1 MLNASGNVSKHF
13 VNVSL
18 ESIVLA
24 CASFISPL
32 CAYVML
38 QDFQYKFLRHS
49 PRDGLST
56 AMLPSRWH
64 KLHIDPWLCLFL
76 LLNALLG
83 LTVLY
88 SASGQDWS
96 MITRQAISFFI
107 GFIVMIAMAQIPPKV
122 YQAFSPWF
130 YSFAILCLIAVMA
143 FGEIRLGAKRWI
155 GIPGFGSVQPS
166 EFMKIGMP
174 LMIAWF
180 LSRKALPPTFK
191 NIFISLILIGI
202 PFLLIA
208 EQPDLGTSLLVLAS
222 GIFVLFLSGLSWKM
236 ITGACAAACAVIP
249 LAWTFLLHDYQKQRV
264 LTLINPQA
272 DALDTGWNIIQ
283 SETAIGSGGLLG
295 KGFLAGTQSH
305 LHFLPEGHTDFI
317 IAAFSEEFGFVGI
330 IVLILI
336 YFAIIFRTF
345 QISLNC
351 FHNYGRLVAGAF
363 GLSFFVYVF
372 VNAGMVSGILPVVGV
387 PLPFMS
393 YGGTAIITLMATFGI
408 VMSIHTHR

>member
-1 MLNASGNVSKHF
+1 MNISH
-13 VNVSL
+13 SL
-18 ESIVLA
+18 IVLA
-24 CASFISPL
+24 SL
-32 CAYVML
+32 CFVCQSCPFVML
-38 QDFQYKFLRHS
+38 QDSQYKFLRQA

-56 AMLPSRWH
+56 AMLPSKWQR
-64 KLHIDPWLCLFL
+64 LHIDPWLCLFL

-83 LTVLY
+83 LTILY
-88 SASGQDWS
+88 SASGQDWG
-96 MITRQAISFFI
+96 MVLRQAISFLI
-107 GFIVMIAMAQIPPKV
+107 GFGVLIGMAQIPPKV

-130 YSFAILCLIAVMA
+130 YSFAIVCLLAVMA

-180 LSRKALPPTFK
+180 ISRKALPPTFK
-191 NIFISLILIGI
+191 SILISLLLIGI
-202 PFLLIA
+202 PILFIA

-236 ITGACAAACAVIP
+236 IVAAITAAGAIIP
-249 LAWTFLLHDYQKQRV
+249 VAWTFLLHDYQKQRV

-272 DALDTGWNIIQ
+272 DALGTGWNIIQ
-283 SETAIGSGGLLG
+283 SETAIGSGGWVG
-295 KGFLAGTQSH
+295 KGYLAGTQSH

-317 IAAFSEEFGFVGI
+317 IAAFSEEFGFIGI
-330 IVLILI
+330 SLLVLV

-363 GLSFFVYVF
+363 GMSFFVYVF